1 MRACAAVVKA
11 SRFGMSL
18 SERGHRWMNEAA
30 LASGVVMGASSD
42 PLSPERRAAFSLGEM
57 RWQKM

>member
-18 SERGHRWMNEAA
+18 SEQGHRWMNEAA

-42 PLSPERRAAFSLGEM
+42 PLSPERRAAFSWEEV
-57 RWQKM
+57 